1 MPLKLFWMM
10 HKNVDRLTAEDDMR
24 LASALIS
31 SQSGE
36 GFSELMNNLRK
47 QMGKVVVIDEVKTA
61 FLKKHDRA
69 GMLAIAALGNG
80 ACLGKA
86 LKSVD

>member
-10 HKNVDRLTAEDDMR
+10 HKSIDRLTAEEDMR
-24 LASALIS
+24 LAMTLIS
-31 SQSGE
+31 SESGE
-36 GFSELMNNLRK
+36 GFSSLMENLRK

-61 FLKKHDRA
+61 LLEKHDRA
-69 GMLAIAALGNG
+69 GMLSIAALGKG

-86 LKSVD
+86 LKSVN

>member
-10 HKNVDRLTAEDDMR
+10 HKSIDRLTAEEDMR
-24 LASALIS
+24 LAMTLIS
-31 SQSGE
+31 SESGE
-36 GFSELMNNLRK
+36 GFSSLMENLRK

-61 FLKKHDRA
+61 VLEKHDRA
-69 GMLAIAALGNG
+69 GMLSIAALGKG

-86 LKSVD
+86 LKSVN

>member
-10 HKNVDRLTAEDDMR
+10 HKSIDRLTAEEDMR
-24 LASALIS
+24 LAMTLIS
-31 SQSGE
+31 SESGE
-36 GFSELMNNLRK
+36 GFSSLMDNLRK

-61 FLKKHDRA
+61 FLEKHDRA
-69 GMLAIAALGNG
+69 GMLSIAALGKG

-86 LKSVD
+86 LKSVN